1 MFLSTESNFFL
12 DNLPEA
18 FDIYSKHYENIC
30 IFSNFNVIPE
40 KNDMISFISYD
51 QFYFKSANGSMID
64 LFLSTNKYLFQKA
77 NSFETG
83 ITDHH
88 HLIATVI
95 QKTYERSPPK
105 FLVC

>member
-1 MFLSTESNFFL
+1 MFLSTQSNFFL

-18 FDIYSKHYENIC
+18 FDIYSKHIC

-51 QFYFKSANGSMID
+51 QLYFKSANGSMID

-88 HLIATVI
+88 HLITTVI
-95 QKTYERSPPK
+95 PKTYERSPPK